1 MLPIGLRAHA
11 SRLASSSLID
21 SLSSEDGHEGS
32 NDASEDRGA
41 EASGTTST
49 VTADHALATDR
60 LSTVQN
66 PRPSLGL
73 VRASALAVSGR
84 LRPGLDWTKGCIT
97 GRDHIA

>member
-60 LSTVQN
+60 LISTVQN

-73 VRASALAVSGR
+73 VRASALGQALV
-84 LRPGLDWTKGCIT
+84 
-97 GRDHIA
+97 